1 MLRGVCFGD
10 CEALLWVLQLAI
22 FQRRLKS
29 VDILERFKGVIF
41 QSGGSLCDVSG
52 WPAAPY
58 RRYPLTHSKF
68 SSSSPQIRQDLP
80 PSAVAFSSLTDFD
93 MFP

>member
-1 MLRGVCFGD
+1 MWEESDGDMKSVVKDFLHVERGGGCFGD
-10 CEALLWVLQLAI
+10 CDALLWVLQLAI
-22 FQRRLKS
+22 FQTRLKS

-58 RRYPLTHSKF
+58 RRY
-68 SSSSPQIRQDLP
+68 
-80 PSAVAFSSLTDFD
+80 
-93 MFP
+93 

>member
-1 MLRGVCFGD
+1 MWEESDRDMKSVVKDFLHVERGGGGRYVCFRD
-10 CEALLWVLQLAI
+10 CDALLWVLQLAI

-58 RRYPLTHSKF
+58 RRY
-68 SSSSPQIRQDLP
+68 
-80 PSAVAFSSLTDFD
+80 
-93 MFP
+93 